1 MMSTTIKILHWT
13 PRILCILA
21 ILFISM
27 FAADAFQPELT
38 LWQQISG
45 FLIHLLP
52 SYLLIALLW
61 VAWKW
66 ELIGGIIWTLFGLVT
81 TPLVWNINYSMN
93 HSVATTLGVIMAI
106 TFPFILIGILFIAS
120 HYAKKRQ
127 DHRLIHT

>member
-1 MMSTTIKILHWT
+1 MSTAIKILYWT

-27 FAADAFQPELT
+27 FAADAFNPQLT
-38 LWQQISG
+38 FWQQVSD
-45 FLIHLLP
+45 FFVHLIP
-52 SYLLIALLW
+52 SYLLIAILW

-66 ELIGGIIWTLFGLVT
+66 ELIGGILLTVFGLVT

-93 HSVATTLGVIMAI
+93 HSVATTLGVLLVI
-106 TFPFILIGILFIAS
+106 TFPFIVIGLLFIAS
-120 HYAKKRQ
+120 HYARKRQ

>member
-1 MMSTTIKILHWT
+1 MSTTIKLLHWT
-13 PRILCILA
+13 PGVLCILA

-27 FAADAFQPELT
+27 FAMDAFNPQLT
-38 LWQQISG
+38 LWHQIRG

-52 SYLLIALLW
+52 SYILIAILW

-66 ELIGGIIWTLFGLVT
+66 ERTGGIILTVFGLVT

-93 HSVATTLGVIMAI
+93 HSVSTTLGVIFLI
-106 TFPFILIGILFIAS
+106 TFPFILIGLLFIAS

>member
-1 MMSTTIKILHWT
+1 MSTTIKLLHWT
-13 PRILCILA
+13 PRVLCILV

-27 FAADAFQPELT
+27 FAMDAFNPQLT

-52 SYLLIALLW
+52 SYILIAILW

-66 ELIGGIIWTLFGLVT
+66 ELTGGIILTVFGLVT

-93 HSVATTLGVIMAI
+93 HSVSTTLGVIFLI
-106 TFPFILIGILFIAS
+106 TFPFILIGLLFIAS

>member
-1 MMSTTIKILHWT
+1 MSTTIKLLHWT
-13 PRILCILA
+13 PRVLCILA

-27 FAADAFQPELT
+27 FAMDAFNPQLT
-38 LWQQISG
+38 LWHQIRG

-52 SYLLIALLW
+52 SYILIAILW

-66 ELIGGIIWTLFGLVT
+66 ELTGGIILTVFGLVT
-81 TPLVWNINYSMN
+81 TLLVWNINYSMN
-93 HSVATTLGVIMAI
+93 HSVSTTLGVIFLI
-106 TFPFILIGILFIAS
+106 TFPFILIGLLFIAS